1 MIVFFF
7 LEFDDFERLVDMR
20 SFSILIVFGY
30 LMLIESEFLVVKF
43 LIFFC

>member
-1 MIVFFF
+1 MVFFF
-7 LEFDDFERLVDMR
+7 LEFDDFEWLVDRR